1 MIISEQDLKVNELQ
15 TQTINQIKSLV
26 NDSTC
31 WDLRI
36 RHNGEFKTFEA
47 DFLKDIFRMINDN

>member
-1 MIISEQDLKVNELQ
+1 MKIKEQELQ
-15 TQTINQIKSLV
+15 VNQLQQETIKQIASLT

-47 DFLKDIFRMINDN
+47 DFLKDIFRGIYIK